1 MLTVQRERRREFIV
15 KYGLLNVRRV
25 HGQERKRL
33 PAEKEQY
40 TKLRV
45 FARWVMC
52 CFFAK
57 GGDVLCLCS
66 MGDVLLT
73 GALCIDVQ
81 GGLATLW
88 ML

>member
-1 MLTVQRERRREFIV
+1 MLLICTTRVLLACVLAVQRERRREFIV

-45 FARWVMC
+45 FAR
-52 CFFAK
+52 
-57 GGDVLCLCS
+57 
-66 MGDVLLT
+66 
-73 GALCIDVQ
+73 
-81 GGLATLW
+81 
-88 ML
+88 